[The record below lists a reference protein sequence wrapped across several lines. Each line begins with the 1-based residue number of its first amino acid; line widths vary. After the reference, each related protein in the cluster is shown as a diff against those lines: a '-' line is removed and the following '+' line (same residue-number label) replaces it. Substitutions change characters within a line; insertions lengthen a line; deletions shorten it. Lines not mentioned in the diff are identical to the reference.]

1 MSISPENQANVTN
14 MGAAEGGNQRIVDAM
29 NKWSGAFFKPMLPSQ
44 LGTKANIK
52 TITDEGAKVLSM
64 GFYMGRR
71 TAEVDAIPY
80 DGSRYEGHT
89 MQDESEGTLWAY
101 ETIFPD
107 SFNPTPGGG
116 FLVSLGHTF
125 KCPNC
130 RGQGLVTCRTC
141 NGRVRWTTRS
151 GDRITEHS
159 CNCGTGK
166 QNCGQCDGYGEMLKV
181 LNVSTQ
187 FVFDERKEKEYS
199 GKLPIELLMKS
210 PGSNVFRH
218 VAEFEKQV
226 IAEAI
231 DGFQPEEF
239 DRMMIE
245 THQNL
250 KDEISRDVAGQM
262 VDPAILHTL
271 VANYFRE
278 LPNPV
283 AANKRLQD
291 EILPVRMKCEVTNVP
306 VQAVSY
312 EYKEKDHTLYVYGNN
327 GDVWVDGDSPSEF
340 TWKLGVILGIV
351 GVVLL
356 FIIIFALTRR

>member
-239 DRMMIE
+239 DRRGFGNE
-245 THQNL
+245 RGDDQPVRGGGWGEQRPTRRVAQVGGGL
-250 KDEISRDVAGQM
+250 KLVAGRIQRPRNE
-262 VDPAILHTL
+262 DIGSGGCDGE
-271 VANYFRE
+271 R
-278 LPNPV
+278 
-283 AANKRLQD
+283 R
-291 EILPVRMKCEVTNVP
+291 RR
-306 VQAVSY
+306 
-312 EYKEKDHTLYVYGNN
+312 G
-327 GDVWVDGDSPSEF
+327 GDDFGDLRGPDADA
-340 TWKLGVILGIV
+340 GVIHGGRIGLDGPEP
-351 GVVLL
+351 
-356 FIIIFALTRR
+356 RRIRRVNGQGAVIAPAAGHHRIA